1 VLRRTGA
8 PIHSS
13 HPSSP
18 CSDAASR
25 LDATT
30 NWDTVGNLQPASVNA
45 GHAER
50 PLQVHQRTRLDSAE
64 IDGRRF
70 QARSLHNLV
79 SHYPKPA
86 RFLSMVEWFVS
97 HHQKELALI
106 PILA

>member
-1 VLRRTGA
+1 LLLSLSLSLAFSFCGEGCPVNIAL
-8 PIHSS
+8 SS
-13 HPSSP
+13 
-18 CSDAASR
+18 
-25 LDATT
+25 ATD
-30 NWDTVGNLQPASVNA
+30 NPGDNLQPAPVNA